1 MYKIK
6 ILLSFFS
13 LFVLTNNTSN
23 SNAISVIYKIK
34 VLKDNDRKD
43 LDDKTKT
50 TLSSINKALSELE
63 YVLYCNS
70 KSSHYSINDKLA
82 VEDGLAFKLAKKIA
96 GSGIFYKDDS
106 IKIKHKMSFG
116 EKFNV
121 VYPYKDNWIITKDTK
136 IINGYKCYKATTVR
150 EEKNYYKDTYQKFF
164 PEVWFAPEIP
174 YQFGPRGLDGL
185 PGLVLEGTINGKT
198 IFYASTIKFDCD
210 DCLQKIIKPKAKK
223 EILKDDYN
231 KLMAEIRKEQE

>member
-1 MYKIK
+1 MVKIK
-6 ILLSFFS
+6 FLLSFFS
-13 LFVLTNNTSN
+13 LFVLTNSTGN

-43 LDDKTKT
+43 LDDKTKK

-82 VEDGLAFKLAKKIA
+82 IEDGLAFKLAKKIA

-121 VYPYKDNWIITKDTK
+121 VYPYKDSWIITKETK

-150 EEKNYYKDTYQKFF
+150 EEKNYYKDTYQKF
-164 PEVWFAPEIP
+164 
-174 YQFGPRGLDGL
+174 GPRGIDGL